1 MSCSPGL
8 QQLQAASLPKPQ
20 STARVPHQSPAS
32 AKPSVSVLLGEIQH
46 VLRSK
51 GIRGMEEWKNDGP
64 GV

>member
-8 QQLQAASLPKPQ
+8 QQLQAAPVPKPQ

-32 AKPSVSVLLGEIQH
+32 AKPSALVLLEEIQH
-46 VLRSK
+46 VQRSK
-51 GIRGMEEWKNDGP
+51 GISGMEEWKNDGP